1 MRASSTVKHACV
13 AARIGDDAK
22 RGAANMSI
30 LASRAT
36 KCPAQGGAGSKRRVL
51 GWRVVGRK
59 RDRRRVEEGPRSF
72 FRGSDLEGGRGRRAV
87 PLRLIS
93 GRIPN
98 LKLGPLL
105 HLDSRPSGDAPR
117 TRSLAEWC
125 GKGRARLRPRF
136 LNGALVRLL
145 PQTSLRRT
153 GRSRTP
159 ETRIGPDTTRS
170 RPVPRSHPRKRG
182 PCSTF
187 RRSLFHFPAV
197 PAPRSG
203 ASPILAATP
212 CGLAR
217 VLAHGFVA
225 SPLLSRSKRRALL
238 RALSQDRASA
248 SRVLPC

>member
-87 PLRLIS
+87 PSRLIS

-117 TRSLAEWC
+117 GSVSRKVVREGARKAASTILERSA
-125 GKGRARLRPRF
+125 
-136 LNGALVRLL
+136 
-145 PQTSLRRT
+145 
-153 GRSRTP
+153 RTP
-159 ETRIGPDTTRS
+159 APANEPAANGSQPHPGDAHRAGHDALTAGSTVASPQSGPLLH
-170 RPVPRSHPRKRG
+170 VPPIPLPLSGG

-187 RRSLFHFPAV
+187 RRVAD
-197 PAPRSG
+197 SG
-203 ASPILAATP
+203 SNP
-212 CGLAR
+212 
-217 VLAHGFVA
+217 
-225 SPLLSRSKRRALL
+225 L
-238 RALSQDRASA
+238 RAGTSFGPWLCRKSLA
-248 SRVLPC
+248 

>member
-170 RPVPRSHPRKRG
+170 RPVPRSHPASGPLLHVPPIPLPLSGG

-187 RRSLFHFPAV
+187 RRVAD
-197 PAPRSG
+197 SG
-203 ASPILAATP
+203 SNP
-212 CGLAR
+212 
-217 VLAHGFVA
+217 
-225 SPLLSRSKRRALL
+225 L
-238 RALSQDRASA
+238 RAGTSFGPWLCRKSLA
-248 SRVLPC
+248 

>member
-1 MRASSTVKHACV
+1 MARHRAEEGPPESGRGIGGTWSRGPLAGCDRVVDQERVVQMPIPCASSGSDPQ
-13 AARIGDDAK
+13 RSIGAPLPPLDA
-22 RGAANMSI
+22 
-30 LASRAT
+30 
-36 KCPAQGGAGSKRRVL
+36 
-51 GWRVVGRK
+51 
-59 RDRRRVEEGPRSF
+59 PRSF
-72 FRGSDLEGGRGRRAV
+72 FRGSDLEGGRGRRAI

-117 TRSLAEWC
+117 ARSLAEWC

-170 RPVPRSHPRKRG
+170 RPVPRSHPRNRG

-225 SPLLSRSKRRALL
+225 SPLLSRSKRRTLL